1 MAANLAI
8 KQENTVGCAYLHN
21 NKNTVVLQNS
31 SDCENW
37 DCEHIVV
44 TPFTTLTTAPYEA
57 ETRMN
62 RGFAGGG
69 VSNFKPHKAFKAHEV
84 YSYTQT
90 SAKEVQSTPVTSSR
104 NSFDAIHHIC
114 RFAGSQT
121 KIRHKLKGL

>member
-44 TPFTTLTTAPYEA
+44 TPFTTVSNEA

-62 RGFAGGG
+62 SGFAGGG
-69 VSNFKPHKAFKAHEV
+69 G
-84 YSYTQT
+84 
-90 SAKEVQSTPVTSSR
+90 
-104 NSFDAIHHIC
+104 I
-114 RFAGSQT
+114 
-121 KIRHKLKGL
+121 

>member
-1 MAANLAI
+1 MAGKLAEERI
-8 KQENTVGCAYLHN
+8 DNTGWAYLHN

-62 RGFAGGG
+62 SAFAGGG
-69 VSNFKPHKAFKAHEV
+69 GSNSKPSKAFRHIATKQSLQHKPKAC
-84 YSYTQT
+84 
-90 SAKEVQSTPVTSSR
+90 A
-104 NSFDAIHHIC
+104 
-114 RFAGSQT
+114 
-121 KIRHKLKGL
+121 

>member
-1 MAANLAI
+1 MAGNLAEEQ
-8 KQENTVGCAYLHN
+8 KYKVGWAYLHN
-21 NKNTVVLQNS
+21 DGNFAFQKS
-31 SDCENW
+31 YGCENLGG
-37 DCEHIVV
+37 EHKA
-44 TPFTTLTTAPYEA
+44 LTTATNEA

-62 RGFAGGG
+62 RAFAGGG

-121 KIRHKLKGL
+121 KIRHKLGNLCDSV